1 MSGMEEREWGIASE
15 ALTGVGD
22 GEPSVKKVGMRTKG

>member
-1 MSGMEEREWGIASE
+1 MSGMEDREWGIASE
-15 ALTGVGD
+15 ALTG